1 MSNLF
6 VVALGI
12 GTVFSGLIIIIILCK
27 LMSFFVRLTETNEG
41 AAVPAVATA
50 APKATAVNAPIAD
63 KQPLLAAI
71 SAVVAEELGT
81 DISNIRIH
89 SIKRV

>member
-1 MSNLF
+1 MENLF

-12 GTVFSGLIIIIILCK
+12 GTVFAGLIIIILLCK
-27 LMSFFVRLTETNEG
+27 LMSFFVKLTENDTTPVTTS
-41 AAVPAVATA
+41 APVPATVPA
-50 APKATAVNAPIAD
+50 ANSPIAD
-63 KQPLLAAI
+63 KQPLIAAI

>member
-6 VVALGI
+6 VVALGL

-27 LMSFFVRLTETNEG
+27 LMSFFVRLTETNESTT
-41 AAVPAVATA
+41 APAVAT
-50 APKATAVNAPIAD
+50 PTPATSAVNAPIAD
-63 KQPLLAAI
+63 KQPLIAAI